1 MKCRFLSLLSSV
13 SLKSKKANDEKSI
26 ERILELSVHPDW
38 NTKINQLYSMHNERK
53 AALNDQLF
61 EILKEG
67 VKAEFGKVDA
77 FLKTGLIPSSYV
89 EIEQT

>member
-1 MKCRFLSLLSSV
+1 
-13 SLKSKKANDEKSI
+13 
-26 ERILELSVHPDW
+26 
-38 NTKINQLYSMHNERK
+38 MHNERK

-67 VKAEFGKVDA
+67 TKAEFGKVDA
-77 FLKTGLIPSSYV
+77 FLKTGLKPPSYV